1 MPMPYR
7 KKKLV
12 TAPQDEV
19 QTAAEAKS
27 IPQLAVN
34 ETEPRFIGS
43 LKKKLCSV
51 GLGLNVSLSQLS
63 FAVLSLELRG

>member
-1 MPMPYR
+1 MPYR
-7 KKKLV
+7 KKQLV

-63 FAVLSLELRG
+63 FAILSLELRG